1 MGKKLTY
8 TPRSKVKSAL
18 RQLWLRSRERGNAV
32 KRDKNTC
39 QRCHEKGTKA
49 KNKKRI
55 DIQVHHLDGIEW
67 EELIDMV
74 YRYLLVHEDGLECL
88 CTECHD
94 KEHLEEE

>member
-8 TPRSKVKSAL
+8 TPRSRVKSAL

-32 KRDKNTC
+32 KRDENAC
-39 QRCHEKGTKA
+39 QVCSKKGTKA

-55 DIQVHHLDGIEW
+55 DIQVHHIDGIEW

-74 YRYLLVHEDGLECL
+74 YKYLLVHENKLECL
-88 CTECHD
+88 CTDCHD
-94 KEHLEEE
+94 KKHLKEE